1 MGDGEAGQQVGT
13 MGAGHEGYHVGW
25 PALFSKRMCVSTCL
39 RANVCEH
46 MLGTCVAYMHAQ
58 RGHIHCSTN
67 KSPFCT
73 SKHNLHNTSN
83 AFCTPSLVF
92 ALQSTLFCYSV
103 ALPLIGSPEAAFCVS
118 CMAIQQWHAY
128 CKCPSFSSVSAFPW
142 ASTSHRGLLGC

>member
-1 MGDGEAGQQVGT
+1 MWQVREL
-13 MGAGHEGYHVGW
+13 MAKLLAPSSEVDKD
-25 PALFSKRMCVSTCL
+25 AK
-39 RANVCEH
+39 
-46 MLGTCVAYMHAQ
+46 
-58 RGHIHCSTN
+58 
-67 KSPFCT
+67 K
-73 SKHNLHNTSN
+73 
-83 AFCTPSLVF
+83 SLVF